1 VTARPHVRV
10 SAEVRFG
17 RYQDVLADV
26 ECDLLLGDYPYGE
39 RTHTWSRIVN
49 ERQED
54 NCERTAIDY
63 AHWTPS
69 DVDALVAS
77 WASRTS
83 CWMVSMTSHDLVT
96 SYLEAYERHGLY
108 AFPPLGILITGM
120 GVRMGADGPA
130 SWTLHLMVARQ
141 KRKMQG
147 SKIWRS
153 LPGGYTG
160 PATPGMA
167 GGRGKPAWL
176 IEALVRDYSDPG
188 MTVCDPCAGWGSTL
202 IAARKRGRNAI
213 GAEMDRDAFEIAD
226 RTLRGEEARPRKEQ
240 PGLFDTPTEAA

>member
-1 VTARPHVRV
+1 VTAEIRH
-10 SAEVRFG
+10 G

-26 ECDLLLGDYPYGE
+26 ECDTVIVDPPYGQ
-39 RTHTWSRIVN
+39 RTHEWSRIVN
-49 ERQED
+49 NRQAD
-54 NCERTAIDY
+54 DCEREPIDY
-63 AHWTPS
+63 AHWTS
-69 DVDALVAS
+69 YDVSAFVS
-77 WASRTS
+77 RWASSR
-83 CWMVSMTSHDLVT
+83 CWIVAMTSHDLVP
-96 SYLEAYERHGLY
+96 LWMEAFDKNDLY
-108 AFPPLGILITGM
+108 SFPPLGILISGM

-130 SWTLHLMVARQ
+130 SWTLHLMVARR

-147 SKIWRS
+147 SKVWRS

-202 IAARKRGRNAI
+202 IAARKLGRNAI
-213 GAEMDRDAFEIAD
+213 GAEMDREAYEIAE
-226 RTLRGEEARPRKEQ
+226 RTLRGEEARPRVEQ
-240 PGLFDTPTEAA
+240 PSLFGGAA